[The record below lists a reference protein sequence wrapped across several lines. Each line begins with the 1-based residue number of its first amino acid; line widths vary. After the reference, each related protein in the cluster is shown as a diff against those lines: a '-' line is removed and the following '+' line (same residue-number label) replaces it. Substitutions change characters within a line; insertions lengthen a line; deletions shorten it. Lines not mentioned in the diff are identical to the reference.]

1 MIKKIPYNKQY
12 IDDKDEFSV
21 LKALR
26 SKLITTGNF
35 VKKYEDKINKLLNS
49 NFAVSCSSGT
59 SALHLAMLAIDL
71 KKNDIV
77 VMPAINFVASYSICK
92 MIGAKIF
99 LADVDKYTGQMTPE
113 TLLACI
119 NKNNLKKI
127 KLVITMYLGGY
138 PENIIELY
146 KIKKKKNFYIIEDA
160 CHALGASYEFKKKK
174 IMVGSCKH
182 SDLAIFSTHPVK
194 SITTGEGGIVTTNN
208 KTFYKKLINFR
219 SHGIQRNYN
228 NYWNYDILNT
238 GFNYRLS
245 DINCALGLSQ
255 LAKLK
260 KFINIRKKKCEY
272 YSMKLKKMNKH
283 LLIFDYSKKN
293 CPAYHLFMITINF
306 NKIHSSKNKFF
317 NYLKKNNIFAQ
328 FHYIPLYKFSFF
340 KEKKIF
346 FPNSEYYY
354 KTKISLPL
362 FFDLTK
368 AEQNFVINRI
378 SNFLKN

>member
-138 PENIIELY
+138 PENIIEL
-146 KIKKKKNFYIIEDA
+146 
-160 CHALGASYEFKKKK
+160 
-174 IMVGSCKH
+174 
-182 SDLAIFSTHPVK
+182 
-194 SITTGEGGIVTTNN
+194 
-208 KTFYKKLINFR
+208 
-219 SHGIQRNYN
+219 
-228 NYWNYDILNT
+228 
-238 GFNYRLS
+238 
-245 DINCALGLSQ
+245 
-255 LAKLK
+255 
-260 KFINIRKKKCEY
+260 
-272 YSMKLKKMNKH
+272 
-283 LLIFDYSKKN
+283 
-293 CPAYHLFMITINF
+293 
-306 NKIHSSKNKFF
+306 
-317 NYLKKNNIFAQ
+317 
-328 FHYIPLYKFSFF
+328 
-340 KEKKIF
+340 
-346 FPNSEYYY
+346 
-354 KTKISLPL
+354 
-362 FFDLTK
+362 
-368 AEQNFVINRI
+368 
-378 SNFLKN
+378 